1 MTPPQMSGAAPA
13 AVLGRAHANGSCQE
27 LRPTHTLGHSPYF
40 VSLPDSRRSIYQAGA
55 HVAIVTHS

>member
-1 MTPPQMSGAAPA
+1 MLVVGNAATKSRNWAPA
-13 AVLGRAHANGSCQE
+13 A
-27 LRPTHTLGHSPYF
+27 GHNPSF